1 MTVMSHRK
9 GQVLV
14 IAALAI
20 ALSILAIQVYLYDL
34 RESSVSSNFDSLSDY
49 ILSIEQGSGHVVETS
64 LVDPGGWLQG
74 WGRRVKLDIDSNDID
89 ENLTDFPVLIYLS
102 SSSGRNDDNL
112 SFVFDEI
119 QSDSDRNKI
128 AVTMSDGL
136 TQCYTEVEKWNATSE
151 EAWLWVRVPSISA
164 SSDTEL
170 YLYYDADQ
178 SDNTAYVGDPNSAP
192 AEAVWGNDF
201 RLVTHMRDDPDTS
214 HVRDSTEYDN
224 DGTKTA
230 PGEPVVT
237 ASGTISDAQEF
248 DGSDDYV
255 DLGSD
260 ASLDL
265 RSTNFTIEAW
275 IYPTIQ
281 TDRWP
286 TFYIVGV
293 WELSFGIGQDSN
305 TDKLEVWI
313 DDSVSYASDGNVTY
327 NEWNYVVLSWD
338 GSNYTFYIDGVISGS
353 SGGSS
358 YPDTGTTY
366 IGSTPPFENEGSF
379 NGTID
384 ELRTSNTSRTTSW
397 IKASYES
404 ERDSLVDYKVEEAV
418 ETYYNGEAV
427 ADLGSYLARW
437 ESFVGRDYAYG
448 LCYLNSTPTSQAPY
462 SDGIWIDWGVDGVG
476 VTGACSDY
484 TFNISGRGA
493 EADLSFT
500 VNTTTRVQLS
510 GSYEDMGGESKAVTA
525 SMQLTTDGS
534 PALYGDVTPE
544 ANISNGWTDM
554 TALIDYAEEDHGNGT
569 YTYTFKADIPGSDVP
584 VRFMVHDKRGIY
596 VIAEVTLNEG

>member
-1 MTVMSHRK
+1 MEMRSRRK

-20 ALSILAIQVYLYDL
+20 ALSILAVQVYLYDL
-34 RESSVSSNFDSLSDY
+34 RETSISSNFDSLSDY

-64 LVDPGGWLQG
+64 LIDPGGWLQG

-89 ENLTDFPVLIYLS
+89 ENLTDFPILIYLS
-102 SSSGRNDDNL
+102 SSSGRNNDNL

-136 TQCYTEVEKWNATSE
+136 TQCFTEVEKWNATSE

-178 SDNTAYVGDPNSAP
+178 SDNTDFVGDPNSAP

-214 HVRDSTEYDN
+214 HVIDSTENDN
-224 DGTKTA
+224 DGTKAA

-237 ASGTISDAQEF
+237 INGAISDAQDF

-260 ASLDL
+260 PSLDL
-265 RSTNFTIEAW
+265 RSTDFTVEAW
-275 IYPTIQ
+275 IYPTTQ

-286 TFYIVGV
+286 TFYVVGV

-305 TDKLEVWI
+305 TDKLEVLV
-313 DDSVSYASDGNVTY
+313 DDRDSYASDGNVTY

-338 GSNYTFYIDGVISGS
+338 GSNYTFYIDGVTSGS
-353 SGGSS
+353 SGGSN

-366 IGSTPPFENEGSF
+366 IGGIPGQGDSFF

-384 ELRTSNTSRTTSW
+384 ELRTSNTSRSTSW
-397 IKASYES
+397 IRASYES
-404 ERDSLVDYKVEEAV
+404 ERDSLVDFEGEETVEA
-418 ETYYNGEAV
+418 YYSGEAV
-427 ADLGSYLARW
+427 AELGSYLVRW
-437 ESFVGRDYAYG
+437 ESFVGGDYAYG
-448 LCYLNSTPTSQAPY
+448 LCYLNSTPASQAPY
-462 SDGIWIDWGVDGVG
+462 SEGIWIDWGEDGIG

-500 VNTTTRVQLS
+500 VNMTTRVQIS
-510 GSYEDMGGESKAVTA
+510 GSYEDMSGDSKAVTVT
-525 SMQLTTDGS
+525 MQLINGGS
-534 PALYGDVTPE
+534 PALYRDATPE
-544 ANISNGWTDM
+544 VMTSSGWTDM
-554 TALIDYAEEDHGNGT
+554 TALGDYAEQDHGNGT
-569 YTYTFKADIPGSDVP
+569 YTYTFTADIPGSDVP
-584 VRFMVHDKRGIY
+584 VRFMVHDRRGVY
-596 VIAEVTLNEG
+596 VMAEVTLNEG